1 MTEAVARFDVE
12 IPMPPS
18 LNGAYANVAGVGRV
32 KVTKYRQWRVAAELI
47 IRASI
52 PNAKR
57 IAGKVNV
64 HILLPLKMRGDCDNR
79 IKPVLDALVASDR
92 IDDDR
97 NIQWVSARKCLPGKD
112 NALVKVEA
120 AIPLHA
126 TTGRAA

>member
-1 MTEAVARFDVE
+1 MTEVARFDVE

-18 LNGAYANVAGVGRV
+18 LNGAYANMPGVGRV
-32 KVTKYRQWRVAAELI
+32 KVTSYRRWQDAAIETIQLCVPE
-47 IRASI
+47 R
-52 PNAKR
+52 KR
-57 IAGKVNV
+57 ISGTVNV

-79 IKPVLDALVASDR
+79 IKPVLDALVKSGR

-120 AIPLHA
+120 AL
-126 TTGRAA
+126 